1 MTIRISGWIGG
12 AILGFAVLAMGG
24 SAPALVFEPLP
35 YAYDA
40 LEPYI
45 DARTMELHY
54 TKHHQGYFNNLT
66 QPSMLNFKGAD
77 RTETPGLIS
86 MPSSVWSAPRWPNL
100 L

>member
-40 LEPYI
+40 LGPYI
-45 DARTMELHY
+45 DARAGAVSY
-54 TKHHQGYFNNLT
+54 KNLR
-66 QPSMLNFKGAD
+66 AH
-77 RTETPGLIS
+77 ETGLDL
-86 MPSSVWSAPRWPNL
+86 VCRL
-100 L
+100 LLEKKKKKKKKE

>member
-54 TKHHQGYFNNLT
+54 TKHHQGYFNNLNHAAKALCCLYFAAF
-66 QPSMLNFKGAD
+66 LNN
-77 RTETPGLIS
+77 RRNTS
-86 MPSSVWSAPRWPNL
+86 CVRS
-100 L
+100 